1 MSKIIWILIWSVFI
15 HGLTVIHAPAWAATV
30 DGQGLFEK
38 RCSAC
43 HKLPDPGQPP
53 PQGWAE
59 QLDLMAPLARLKTD
73 QKQSV
78 LDYLQTHSKQASMKA
93 ALDEDREF
101 FEEKCGQC
109 HTTNRILLSELH
121 GDSLRHV
128 VSRMQSRSG
137 TDWLSDEDVQRVLD
151 YLESESREASA
162 TAQLNNDATSA
173 DIFAARCSACHTLE
187 RVFKNLD
194 EKSDPADFWSHT
206 VSRMRG
212 KAPQWMSDVE
222 ADEILEFLLNSWP
235 AADP

>member
-1 MSKIIWILIWSVFI
+1 MLRVIGILLWSV
-15 HGLTVIHAPAWAATV
+15 VIQGMIAVQTPAWAATI
-30 DGQGLFEK
+30 DGQSLFEK

-43 HKLPDPGQPP
+43 HKLPDPDQPP

-73 QKQSV
+73 QKRSV
-78 LDYLQTHSKQASMKA
+78 LEYLQTHSKQASMSA
-93 ALDEDREF
+93 ALDEDREL

-128 VSRMQSRSG
+128 VSRMQNRSG
-137 TDWLSDEDVQRVLD
+137 TDWLSDDDVQKILG
-151 YLESESREASA
+151 YLESESREASV
-162 TAQLNNDATSA
+162 TVQLGNDATSA

-187 RVFKNLD
+187 RVFKNLG
-194 EKSDPADFWSHT
+194 ENSDPADFWSHT

-212 KAPQWMSDVE
+212 KAPQWVSDAE
-222 ADEILEFLLNSWP
+222 ADQILEYLLNSWS
-235 AADP
+235 ATDP